1 MNSPLFS
8 AKRSRRPAPGSR
20 AGGSGGRVGR
30 KEELLESFRKKGR
43 SNQQGELTW
52 ILTACI
58 IIVVDGERN
67 LYIETFFLKICSI
80 FSASGPLDMDTNGP
94 NKCKQSRQT
103 SSLKQ
108 SLDAAF
114 RRYGLSSPVCQERR
128 KGCYYAVTADDL
140 PHRSTRIRS
149 WRAPLLGF
157 FCQTFCVA
165 CQNYE
170 LK

>member
-43 SNQQGELTW
+43 SNQQGEGELTW

-58 IIVVDGERN
+58 IIVVDVERN

-80 FSASGPLDMDTNGP
+80 FSASGHG
-94 NKCKQSRQT
+94 
-103 SSLKQ
+103 
-108 SLDAAF
+108 
-114 RRYGLSSPVCQERR
+114 
-128 KGCYYAVTADDL
+128 
-140 PHRSTRIRS
+140 H
-149 WRAPLLGF
+149 
-157 FCQTFCVA
+157 
-165 CQNYE
+165 
-170 LK
+170 